1 MVPMRDS
8 IVNNLSYASNGSP
21 QLMNIHHDQSR
32 SSISPLRPFDKDHS
46 FLTLAA
52 DKSFAKN
59 LQHNKFSRDVSP
71 ISKPQR
77 ASQTTLPT
85 IAGH

>member
-1 MVPMRDS
+1 MRES
-8 IVNNLSYASNGSP
+8 MVNNSSYVSKGSP

-32 SSISPLRPFDKDHS
+32 SSISPLRPFDKDNS

-52 DKSFAKN
+52 DKSFVQN
-59 LQHNKFSRDVSP
+59 VQNNKLNKDVSP

-77 ASQTTLPT
+77 VSHTTLPT
-85 IAGH
+85 IPNH